1 MNSGTSMSEQGLI
14 DEGRGRSGIGINI
27 QRAMSRRRRAD

>member
-14 DEGRGRSGIGINI
+14 DEGRGRSGINI